1 MACQLVRPKAF
12 QASTPRRA
20 APRVRAVGAHAT
32 PGEGLTPVTATQPA
46 KRQAPAAVAVAA
58 AAAAAAAILMGASS
72 PVLAAEAPELFA
84 NKCAGCH
91 MNGGNILAV
100 GATLFSEDLQKN
112 GVDSPEAL
120 YKIIYSGKGKMPGF
134 GKECAPKGA
143 CTFGPRLSDEEV
155 TSLATY
161 VSERAAAS
169 WKS

>member
-1 MACQLVRPKAF
+1 MAKVTSVQHGPL
-12 QASTPRRA
+12 A
-20 APRVRAVGAHAT
+20 APRVRGVAVRADT
-32 PGEGLTPVTATQPA
+32 PQNLTPAAPTQPA
-46 KRQAPAAVAVAA
+46 QRQAPAAVAI
-58 AAAAAAAILMGASS
+58 AAAAAILLGASA

-143 CTFGPRLSDEEV
+143 CTFGARLSDEEV
-155 TSLATY
+155 TSLASY
-161 VSERAAAS
+161 VAERAAAG